1 MNEALIK
8 AIDSLDFV
16 VSDLRDVLHKSRTVE
31 GLIVL
36 GLIERAAKL
45 KVDTQNLRAAQ
56 AVRLELIKIMEATA

>member
-16 VSDLRDVLHKSRTVE
+16 VSDLKDALHKSKTVE

-36 GLIERAAKL
+36 DLIERAAKL
-45 KVDTQNLRAAQ
+45 KTDTQNLRAVWEVDNKKGA
-56 AVRLELIKIMEATA
+56 K